1 RLGATHSHLPRESKG
16 FLLHTQTDTSSETVS
31 YTLTSSQISLRV
43 QLVVFNLLQNGQ
55 HYVPSS
61 SAVHLHH
68 QVHSVVCVGL
78 LQLSPCDLAR
88 VLKVVL
94 KPLKFGPCEVV
105 QSVPQHFPR
114 SCRHCGVH
122 IISPLRT
129 GWGQAGPAFKKA
141 RCWGDSSCSE
151 QNKTIVKSIIL
162 FLQWNSTLP
171 LSICVCVCVCEMRAT
186 RVRGVCWH
194 EVCVA
199 CDLSCACM

>member
-31 YTLTSSQISLRV
+31 YTLTSSQISLQV
-43 QLVVFNLLQNGQ
+43 QLVVYNLLQHGQ
-55 HYVPSS
+55 NDVPSS
-61 SAVHLHH
+61 RAVHLHH

-78 LQLSPCDLAR
+78 LQLSPCDLAL

-129 GWGQAGPAFKKA
+129 GWGQAGPAVKKA

-151 QNKTIVKSIIL
+151 QKMI
-162 FLQWNSTLP
+162 FF
-171 LSICVCVCVCEMRAT
+171 
-186 RVRGVCWH
+186 H
-194 EVCVA
+194 EQLLKA
-199 CDLSCACM
+199 QFNFHN